1 MKNSLREFKDL
12 QKQLAETRQ
21 LFDRATLAR
30 EAEKEKA
37 AACLRRAAELKHE
50 ANQGGNPVDDILA
63 GREPNYESE
72 QQLQAEAEKQ
82 EKLAG
87 IHEQTRRA
95 LNDKAGELSQQRR
108 NLEHDLANCR
118 EKIIKS
124 AACSYLEGINNK
136 VVVDVMF
143 ATGCFYDRP
152 LCEALRRVLFGT
164 FFISGNE
171 KTGVDPGGVG
181 SVARVVMLFSFYGS
195 FPE

>member
-1 MKNSLREFKDL
+1 MKNLLGEFNDL
-12 QKQLAETRQ
+12 QKKLAETKQ

-37 AACLRRAAELKHE
+37 AACLAEAAHLRRE
-50 ANQGGNPVDDILA
+50 AKQGGGSPVDDILA
-63 GREPNYESE
+63 GRKPNYESG

-95 LNDKAGELSQQRR
+95 LNDKSGDLSQQRR
-108 NLEHDLANCR
+108 QLEQDLANCR

-152 LCEALRRVLFGT
+152 LCEALAGVPGFIAADGEQWRDLHQAAMQRVLKSAGAES
-164 FFISGNE
+164 I
-171 KTGVDPGGVG
+171 
-181 SVARVVMLFSFYGS
+181 L
-195 FPE
+195 